1 MGYRGLN
8 HLKSCSA
15 HPLLELDYGT
25 KSSNLMLEDV
35 LKVVE

>member
-8 HLKSCSA
+8 HPKSCGA
-15 HPLLELDYGT
+15 HPLLVTEYGT
-25 KSSNLMLEDV
+25 KSSNMGLEDV